1 MEQDKLNYL
10 KRQIKRTYKR
20 YTGER
25 NDGKATLID
34 VLKLFNIYIDE
45 ARLEDYMVETIDY
58 SIPSIKVLDKK
69 TYTTYEAKYTDKADL
84 LNYWGGTDFVNVI
97 CSNPNYKLES
107 LYYIGSNALIVAK
120 MTFTEGD
127 YELTFEKE
135 MGNSVGFG
143 LDAKNKFAIR
153 YTKNVQIKNQNA
165 KQLLL
170 SKIFMNKDD
179 FETLEQNYTYSTQHF
194 IKYDDQYD
202 KYCYNQ
208 KYNTIYGVNDLVVND
223 LIHYLHG
230 ICFESTNVDTR
241 RYLPYSIDLKDFS
254 ELSDKATLQSA
265 IVFRG
270 GTDNGI
276 HHAFKILKTKNQSP
290 NIIENGQVNYD
301 IYLDYVAIK
310 WNRGFKEDGRPERI
324 KTVVAQKRVRYPRI
338 NDGNITSQEIKN
350 IIKVLDTEFED
361 NIFIQTIINELKTF
375 TNKMDIRNGLIQEEF
390 DPLSPKLFINKT
402 FDEISTLI
410 STNKDDYFKLIR
422 EQFEN
427 ATNINKDNI
436 LTRNLKKD

>member
-1 MEQDKLNYL
+1 
-10 KRQIKRTYKR
+10 
-20 YTGER
+20 
-25 NDGKATLID
+25 
-34 VLKLFNIYIDE
+34 
-45 ARLEDYMVETIDY
+45 
-58 SIPSIKVLDKK
+58 
-69 TYTTYEAKYTDKADL
+69 
-84 LNYWGGTDFVNVI
+84 
-97 CSNPNYKLES
+97 
-107 LYYIGSNALIVAK
+107 

-153 YTKNVQIKNQNA
+153 YAENVQIKNQNA

-208 KYNTIYGVNDLVVND
+208 KDNVIYGVNDLVVND

-230 ICFESTNVDTR
+230 ICFESTNTDTK
-241 RYLPYSIDLKDFS
+241 RYLPYSIELKDFP

-276 HHAFKILKTKNQSP
+276 HHTFKILKTKNQRP

-301 IYLDYVAIK
+301 LYLDYVAIK
-310 WNRGFKEDGRPERI
+310 WNRGFKSDGRPERI
-324 KTVVAQKRVRYPRI
+324 KTVVAQKRARYPRI

-350 IIKVLDTEFED
+350 IIEVLDTEFED
-361 NIFIQTIINELKTF
+361 NVFIQTIINELKTF
-375 TNKMDIRNGLIQEEF
+375 TNKMDIRNGLIQEVLE
-390 DPLSPKLFINKT
+390 PLSPELFIDKT